1 MAKLTRTEKTLIRFA
16 KSLQDDNSYGG
27 HNKRAGF
34 YLADALLR
42 EKVTTEKKAG
52 E

>member
-16 KSLQDDNSYGG
+16 KALQEDQSYGRYLT
-27 HNKRAGF
+27 RAGN
-34 YLADALLR
+34 YLAEALLK
-42 EKVTTEKKAG
+42 EKVTTEKKAD